1 MILFITR
8 TTSLWTIPLGVH
20 ILCFTVMETN
30 HPLLRSNLSLR
41 VQRRGLYFEA
51 LLHWSPQPNPLLPM
65 VCCPFQNKW
74 GSKYLKFNP
83 TAFLVMQM
91 YLSLSSSYIIPRFM
105 TQEHHDLSL
114 LRKPR
119 RNANF
124 PCIHLPPR
132 NPFDGVQTWKKF
144 KSIRLP
150 LNKQKIKQEFTSDF
164 EDDPEGSSGAE
175 VKGDNDYELPMDVS
189 E

>member
-1 MILFITR
+1 MDH
-8 TTSLWTIPLGVH
+8 TTGVH
-20 ILCFTVMETN
+20 VLCFTVMETN
-30 HPLLRSNLSLR
+30 HPPLRSNRSSR
-41 VQRRGLYFEA
+41 VQRRGLYFET

-65 VCCPFQNKW
+65 VCYPFQNKW

-91 YLSLSSSYIIPRFM
+91 YLFLSSSYIIPRFM
-105 TQEHHDLSL
+105 TEVHHDLSL
-114 LRKPR
+114 LEEATKKRKLS
-119 RNANF
+119 
-124 PCIHLPPR
+124 IHPFAPSPSR
-132 NPFDGVQTWKKF
+132 NPLDAVQTWKKF

-150 LNKQKIKQEFTSDF
+150 SNKQKIKQEFTSDF

-175 VKGDNDYELPMDVS
+175 VKGDSDYKLPTNVA